1 MSTATHTDSI
11 RLEATYRQ
19 ILTIALPISFALL
32 VPQFNFLTNSYFL
45 SQLGE
50 GYLGAAGITGVYYLI
65 FAVTGYG
72 LNNGLQALISR
83 RAGQGRV
90 QEIGKLFAQSLFLSF
105 IIAGAGILFTWT
117 LAPMLFRKV
126 VEPSL
131 AELSISF
138 LKVRIWGLPFLFLYQ
153 MRNGLLVGTN
163 QSRFLIW
170 GTLAETLSNIFFD
183 YAFIFGHFGF
193 PELGFHGAAYA
204 SILAEAIG
212 MATVFLVIWGKDMH
226 KRFNLFT
233 DMGFDKQEAKLLLD
247 QSAPLILQYGI
258 SIFTWELF
266 FIMISHHGRLAL
278 DISQFIR
285 ITFGFCGIFAWA
297 YASTANTMVSNV
309 IGQGK
314 YNLVMPLIRKIQT
327 LSVSTMAVL
336 VLVIQIMPGSLLSL
350 VRSDLPFVTE
360 GIPALRVVG
369 FALLLMSF
377 STVWINSVTGTG
389 NTRATLAIELI
400 TIVLYLIYIY
410 LVLEKWNLSVTWG
423 WGSEILYWTSTFV
436 FSWIY
441 LKRFNWQKK
450 KI

>member
-1 MSTATHTDSI
+1 MSATTHNDSI
-11 RLEATYRQ
+11 KLEASYRQ
-19 ILTIALPISFALL
+19 ILKLALPISFALL

-45 SQLGE
+45 GKLGK

-83 RAGQGRV
+83 RAGQGRLN
-90 QEIGKLFAQSLFLSF
+90 EIGKLFAQSLYISL
-105 IIAGAGILFTWT
+105 IIAAGGILFTWVLT
-117 LAPMLFRKV
+117 PLLFRSV

-138 LKVRIWGLPFLFLYQ
+138 LKVRIWGLPFLFVYQ

-163 QSRFLIW
+163 QSRYLIW

-183 YAFIFGHFGF
+183 YALIFGHFGF
-193 PELGFHGAAYA
+193 PELGFNGAAYA

-212 MATVFLVIWGKDMH
+212 MLTVFAVIWGKGMH
-226 KRFNLFT
+226 HRFNLFK
-233 DMGFDKQEAKLLLD
+233 DMGFNLAQAKLLLD

-258 SIFTWELF
+258 SIFTWEVF

-278 DISQFIR
+278 DISQFMR
-285 ITFGFCGIFAWA
+285 IVFSFCGIFAWA

-309 IGQGK
+309 IGQGE
-314 YNLVMPLIRKIQT
+314 YGQVMPLIRKIQT
-327 LSVSTMAVL
+327 LSMSTMIVL
-336 VLVIQIMPGSLLSL
+336 VLIIQLIPGTLLAF
-350 VRSDLPFVTE
+350 VRTDADFIAQ

-369 FALLLMSF
+369 CALLLMSF

-423 WGSEILYWTSTFV
+423 WGSEIIYWTSTFLL
-436 FSWIY
+436 SWTY
-441 LKRFNWQKK
+441 LNRFDWQKK